1 MSNSK
6 NPKDPKNQENKGT
19 KDTEEKQ
26 SKIVTK
32 YDRKVERRKEQKAK
46 EERDKKISRIT
57 GIVLAAALVCFVAS
71 FPIRTYLTVNGTY
84 ITVDGESVS
93 RVEFDYYYNIAI
105 SNYLSGQGA
114 WLYYAGIDLSGDL
127 SQQMYSEDM
136 SFKDFFDEMAV
147 DLMAQNKALEKEGR
161 AAGFTYDT
169 AEKYKEYMESLKDY
183 ASKEGVSARE
193 YIRGTYGAYA
203 TESRVK
209 PYVEEMMYANAYY
222 ESVVE
227 DMVISQDEIEQY
239 YNEHKNNYDLIDFRL
254 DSVSAEL
261 PKEPTELADPVESA
275 APAEST
281 APAEGEGSGTD
292 GAESEY
298 EPSEAEIAAAME
310 KAKAEAEN
318 MEKTIKTEGNQTVG
332 AFYSDVLY
340 ILRDWLFAEERNP
353 GDTTVIED
361 ASSNRYYVLAFEKRY
376 RNAAPTVDARVV
388 MTNNGNGQEILDEW
402 KSGEAT
408 EASFAELSDKYND
421 PAVTDA
427 QGGLYE
433 EMQVSYLAAELGDWF
448 GDSSRVKGDTA
459 VISPEGDT
467 YSYVVYYVGANREEW
482 IVNIENTLRSS
493 RASEYADKLAESI
506 TVEDKKG
513 NLNYLKVYA
522 KREENAQA
530 EDENSQGENSQG
542 ENTPEDTASPEGSG
556 E

>member
-71 FPIRTYLTVNGTY
+71 FPIRTFLTVNGTY

-93 RVEFDYYYNIAI
+93 RVEFDYYYNVAI

-169 AEKYKEYMESLKDY
+169 AEKYKEYMESLKEY

-254 DSVSAEL
+254 NSVSAEL

-332 AFYSDVLY
+332 AVYSDVLY

-376 RNAAPTVDARVV
+376 RNTAPTVDARVV

>member
-71 FPIRTYLTVNGTY
+71 FPIRTFLTVNGTY

-93 RVEFDYYYNIAI
+93 RVEFDYYYNVAI

-169 AEKYKEYMESLKDY
+169 AEKYKEYMESLKEY

-254 DSVSAEL
+254 NSVSAEL

-376 RNAAPTVDARVV
+376 RNGAPTVDARVV

-459 VISPEGDT
+459 GISPEGDT

-530 EDENSQGENSQG
+530 EGENSQGENSQG

>member
-71 FPIRTYLTVNGTY
+71 FPIRTFLTVNGTY

-93 RVEFDYYYNIAI
+93 RVEFDYYYNVAI

-169 AEKYKEYMESLKDY
+169 AEKYKEYMESLKEY

-254 DSVSAEL
+254 NSVSAEL

>member
-71 FPIRTYLTVNGTY
+71 FPIRTFLTVNGTY

-169 AEKYKEYMESLKDY
+169 AGKYKEYMESLKDY

-254 DSVSAEL
+254 NSVSAEL

-376 RNAAPTVDARVV
+376 RNGAPTVDARVV

-530 EDENSQGENSQG
+530 EGENSQGENSQG

>member
-71 FPIRTYLTVNGTY
+71 FPIRTFLTVNGTY
-84 ITVDGESVS
+84 ITMDGESVS
-93 RVEFDYYYNIAI
+93 RVEFDYYYNVAI

-169 AEKYKEYMESLKDY
+169 AEKYKEYMESLKEY

-254 DSVSAEL
+254 NSVSAEL

-376 RNAAPTVDARVV
+376 RNTAPTVDARVV

>member
-71 FPIRTYLTVNGTY
+71 FPIRTFLTVNGTY

-93 RVEFDYYYNIAI
+93 RVEFDYYYNVAI

-169 AEKYKEYMESLKDY
+169 AEKYKEYMESLKEY

-254 DSVSAEL
+254 NSVSAEL

-530 EDENSQGENSQG
+530 EDENYQGENSQG

>member
-71 FPIRTYLTVNGTY
+71 FPIRTFLTVNGTY

-93 RVEFDYYYNIAI
+93 RVEFDYYYNVAI

-169 AEKYKEYMESLKDY
+169 AGKYKEYMESLKEY

-254 DSVSAEL
+254 NSVSAEL

-376 RNAAPTVDARVV
+376 RNGAPTVDARVV

-530 EDENSQGENSQG
+530 EGENSQGENSQG

>member
-1 MSNSK
+1 
-6 NPKDPKNQENKGT
+6 
-19 KDTEEKQ
+19 
-26 SKIVTK
+26 
-32 YDRKVERRKEQKAK
+32 
-46 EERDKKISRIT
+46 
-57 GIVLAAALVCFVAS
+57 
-71 FPIRTYLTVNGTY
+71 
-84 ITVDGESVS
+84 
-93 RVEFDYYYNIAI
+93 
-105 SNYLSGQGA
+105 
-114 WLYYAGIDLSGDL
+114 
-127 SQQMYSEDM
+127 
-136 SFKDFFDEMAV
+136 
-147 DLMAQNKALEKEGR
+147 
-161 AAGFTYDT
+161 
-169 AEKYKEYMESLKDY
+169 
-183 ASKEGVSARE
+183 
-193 YIRGTYGAYA
+193 
-203 TESRVK
+203 
-209 PYVEEMMYANAYY
+209 
-222 ESVVE
+222 
-227 DMVISQDEIEQY
+227 
-239 YNEHKNNYDLIDFRL
+239 
-254 DSVSAEL
+254 
-261 PKEPTELADPVESA
+261 
-275 APAEST
+275 
-281 APAEGEGSGTD
+281 
-292 GAESEY
+292 
-298 EPSEAEIAAAME
+298 
-310 KAKAEAEN
+310 

-376 RNAAPTVDARVV
+376 RNGAPTVDARVV

-530 EDENSQGENSQG
+530 EGENSQGENSQG

>member
-169 AEKYKEYMESLKDY
+169 AEKYKEYMESLKEY

-254 DSVSAEL
+254 NSVSAEL

>member
-71 FPIRTYLTVNGTY
+71 FPIRTFLTVNGTY
-84 ITVDGESVS
+84 ITVGGESVS
-93 RVEFDYYYNIAI
+93 RVEFDYYYNVAI

-169 AEKYKEYMESLKDY
+169 AEKYKEYMESLKEY

-261 PKEPTELADPVESA
+261 PKEPTDLADPVESA

>member
-310 KAKAEAEN
+310 KAKVEAEN

-421 PAVTDA
+421 PAITA
-427 QGGLYE
+427 AEGGLYE
-433 EMQVSYLAAELGDWF
+433 GMLVSNLAAELRDWIS
-448 GDSSRVKGDTA
+448 DSSRVKGDTA

-467 YSYVVYYVGANREEW
+467 YTYVIYYAAPNREEW
-482 IVNIENTLRSS
+482 ILSIENTLRSN
-493 RASEYADKLAESI
+493 RASEYTDKLAESI
-506 TVEDKKG
+506 AVEDKKG

-530 EDENSQGENSQG
+530 EGENSQGENSQG

>member
-71 FPIRTYLTVNGTY
+71 FPIRTFLTVNGTY

-93 RVEFDYYYNIAI
+93 RVEFDYYYNVAI

-169 AEKYKEYMESLKDY
+169 AEKYKEYMESLKEY

-254 DSVSAEL
+254 NSVSAEL

-376 RNAAPTVDARVV
+376 RNTAPTVDARVV

>member
-71 FPIRTYLTVNGTY
+71 FPIRTFLTVNGTY

-93 RVEFDYYYNIAI
+93 RVEFDYYYNVAI

-169 AEKYKEYMESLKDY
+169 AEKYKEYMESLKEY

-227 DMVISQDEIEQY
+227 DMVIPQDEIEQY

-254 DSVSAEL
+254 NSVSAEL

>member
-71 FPIRTYLTVNGTY
+71 FPIRTFLTVNGTY
-84 ITVDGESVS
+84 ITMDGESVS
-93 RVEFDYYYNIAI
+93 RVEFDYYYNVAI

-169 AEKYKEYMESLKDY
+169 AEKYKEYMESLKEY

-254 DSVSAEL
+254 NSVSAEL

-376 RNAAPTVDARVV
+376 RNTAPTVDARVV

-530 EDENSQGENSQG
+530 EGENSQGENSQG

>member
-71 FPIRTYLTVNGTY
+71 FPIRTFLTVNGTY

-93 RVEFDYYYNIAI
+93 RVEFDYYYNVAI

-169 AEKYKEYMESLKDY
+169 AEKYKEYMESLKEY

-254 DSVSAEL
+254 NSVSAEL

-376 RNAAPTVDARVV
+376 RNTAPTVDARVV

-530 EDENSQGENSQG
+530 EGENSQGENSQG